1 MDRIIST
8 PLTRHSKNILV
19 EKNMRPIL
27 CGFGFLTA
35 ASFFFS
41 VTFGYASQPSP
52 PDIWRDY
59 NPDAGDFKEEIIS
72 EQTSN
77 GIYSKDAYISGY
89 INGEEVRIFCRYSVK
104 AGAKQAPGL
113 LNVHGWM
120 GGPAIDTAYVND
132 GWAVLSHDYS
142 GIKRTH
148 FTQYPEALGHGHMDP
163 KTTGYKLIYDRMP
176 DGSQLNDPKATSH
189 YLWNA
194 IQRRAVSYLLAQK
207 EVDPSRIGAKGF
219 SYGGTIMWN
228 LATDQRIKAVVAY
241 FGIGWITYYRNHAVW
256 LYNNPYQAPDQT
268 PGEKLFLSAIAPQ
281 AHAPHITAA
290 CLWLNGSNDHHG
302 GHERGCE
309 TFKAFRSGVPWD
321 FAIQARG
328 HHNTE
333 KLGDDCKLW
342 LEKHV
347 LNKDIFWPARPESRI
362 RLDSDGV
369 AEMCLTPASQGR
381 IKKIEVY
388 QCLKAANNIA
398 RHWRDV
404 EAIRV
409 GHTWIA
415 KLPVLNVDDYVFT
428 YANIHYDNNC
438 VISSD
443 FEAVIPSTLG
453 AARATDQQT
462 DLISEGTGHWTNVA
476 PAEGMGSIQG
486 FRPLNKRLGTS
497 TPQFADPK
505 WQAPKNAVL
514 SFRFY
519 CTQPQQLLL
528 EADRQFVADL
538 SITASDD
545 WQTLHIQSDQL
556 SHKAHGFA
564 LKQWSTITT
573 LAIKPKPGADITKV
587 IFAGFKWSVPSPLT
601 QKKAGPDEPGRVYLA
616 PDMADHIE
624 TFWRATTDTSI
635 EGKELIS
642 ISGKTFTRGL
652 GVHADSRISFALGGN
667 YKSLHVVPGPDDA
680 HRGVLEMK
688 ILVDDVE
695 VFSTGKVTSTTYQA
709 KPLDLPLRGAKA
721 LTLIVTD
728 GGDGR
733 GGDHASWGDAY
744 LRK

>member
-1 MDRIIST
+1 
-8 PLTRHSKNILV
+8 
-19 EKNMRPIL
+19 MRPIL
-27 CGFGFLTA
+27 CCFGFLTA

-41 VTFGYASQPSP
+41 VTFSYASQPTP
-52 PDIWRDY
+52 PDIWRNY
-59 NPDAGDFKEEIIS
+59 NPDAGDFKEEIVF
-72 EQTSN
+72 EQTRN

-89 INGEEVRIFCRYSVK
+89 INGEEVRIFCKYSVK
-104 AGAKQAPGL
+104 VGAKRAPGL

-132 GWAVLSHDYS
+132 GWAVMSHDYS
-142 GIKRTH
+142 GIKRPH
-148 FTQYPEALGHGHMDP
+148 YTQYPESLGHGHMDP
-163 KTTGYKLIYDRMP
+163 KTTGHKLIYDRMP

-194 IQRRAVSYLLAQK
+194 IQRRVVSYLLAQN
-207 EVDPSRIGAKGF
+207 EVDPNRIGAKGF

-241 FGIGWITYYRNHAVW
+241 FGIGWITHYRNRAVW
-256 LYNNPYQAPDQT
+256 LYNKPYQAPDPT
-268 PGEKLFLSAIAPQ
+268 PGEKLFLSALAPQ

-347 LNKDIFWPARPESRI
+347 LNKDIFWPARPASRI

-388 QCLKAANNIA
+388 QCLKTANNIA

-404 EAIRV
+404 EAIRI
-409 GHTWIA
+409 GNTWIA
-415 KLPVLNVDDYVFT
+415 KLPVLNVDEFVFS

-443 FEAVIPSTLG
+443 FEAAIPSTLG
-453 AARATDQQT
+453 DASATDRQT
-462 DLISEGTGHWTNVA
+462 DLISEGTGHWTDVALVEGLGNV
-476 PAEGMGSIQG
+476 QG

-497 TPQFADPK
+497 TAQFSDPK

-514 SFRFY
+514 SFQFY
-519 CTQPQQLLL
+519 CTQPQKLFL
-528 EADRQFVADL
+528 EADGQFVADL
-538 SITASDD
+538 SITASDG
-545 WQTLHIQSDQL
+545 WQTLHIQPDQL
-556 SHKAHGFA
+556 SHNAHGFP
-564 LKQWSTITT
+564 LKQWSSITT

-587 IFAGFKWSVPSPLT
+587 IFAGFKWSVPRSLIKKTATPNVHGRIYLT
-601 QKKAGPDEPGRVYLA
+601 PDR
-616 PDMADHIE
+616 ADHIE

-635 EGKELIS
+635 EGKQLIS
-642 ISGKTFTRGL
+642 IGGKKFNRGL
-652 GVHADSRISFALGGN
+652 GVHANSRISFPLGGN

-680 HRGVLEMK
+680 HRGALEMK
-688 ILVDDVE
+688 ILVDDIE
-695 VFSTGKVTSTTYQA
+695 VFSTGKVTSTTYHA
-709 KPLDLPLRGAKA
+709 KPLDLPLRGAKV